1 MREFELFLLCDSPN
15 PANQASALLRGEL
28 TKKWAAEFILRLRA
42 PLLDGTIQEIEEW
55 AVVESLNTGSHQ
67 RARLPERISRCLEGS
82 GRWLA
87 LDGGGWYRLLRLS
100 TLRWIGLSE
109 GQKRSLA
116 YLSGLYLRSDLKR
129 SFLKWCPDRARRA
142 GIEIEEIPAE

>member
-15 PANQASALLRGEL
+15 MANQASALLKGEL
-28 TKKWAAEFILRLRA
+28 PKKWAAEFILRLGE
-42 PLLDGTIQEIEEW
+42 PLLDGTIQEVEEW

-67 RARLPERISRCLEGS
+67 RARLPEWISRCLEGS
-82 GRWLA
+82 GRWHA
-87 LDGGGWYRLLRLS
+87 LDQGGWYRLLLLS
-100 TLRWIGLSE
+100 TLRWIRASE

-116 YLSGLYLRSDLKR
+116 YLSGMYTRSDLKR
-129 SFLKWCPDRARRA
+129 AFLKACPERARRA